1 MSDAASK
8 WPLVYT
14 GEGEPP
20 TVSPWGPCGRVAAL
34 TAVAGFGK
42 LLLNVL
48 NTTTCTVRCH
58 AAAACL
64 LRQRGALRL
73 R

>member
-1 MSDAASK
+1 MS

-20 TVSPWGPCGRVAAL
+20 TESPWGPCGRVATL
-34 TAVAGFGK
+34 TAVSGFGK

-48 NTTTCTVRCH
+48 NTTTCTVR
-58 AAAACL
+58 ARVQASEALGAVVRAL
-64 LRQRGALRL
+64 LCNVSPS
-73 R
+73 